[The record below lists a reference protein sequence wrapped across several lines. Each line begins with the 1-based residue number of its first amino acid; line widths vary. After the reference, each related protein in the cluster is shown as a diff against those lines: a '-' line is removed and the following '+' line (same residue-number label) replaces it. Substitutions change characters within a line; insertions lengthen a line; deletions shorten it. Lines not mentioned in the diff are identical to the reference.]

1 MSGQLI
7 IFWIV
12 TLVTVLS
19 AATVVFSKNLIY
31 SAVALLF
38 TLLGVAGLYVFLWAD
53 FIAVTQ
59 ILIYVGGIL
68 VLIIFGIMLTHR
80 ITSVRLSH
88 SSMQRG
94 IGGAIVLMIFVGLTS
109 MIFRA
114 PWYRVA
120 AVEPQETVRQIGR
133 LLMVDYLL
141 PFEVASVLLLAA
153 LMGAALLSRKVN

>member
-94 IGGAIVLMIFVGLTS
+94 VGGAIVLVIVIVVG
-109 MIFRA
+109 FARA
-114 PWYRVA
+114 EAKEVVVA
-120 AVEPQETVRQIGR
+120 GSR
-133 LLMVDYLL
+133 
-141 PFEVASVLLLAA
+141 
-153 LMGAALLSRKVN
+153 MGSYA